1 MGLGL
6 IGWVGGMVTD
16 CPSGM
21 LNKER
26 VLVIGKPGLHARRRE
41 ANGADLLRSQGKG
54 GMAGW
59 TDHWKHTNNV
69 L

>member
-6 IGWVGGMVTD
+6 IAGVGGMVTD
-16 CPSGM
+16 YPAGM
-21 LNKER
+21 VGREGL
-26 VLVIGKPGLHARRRE
+26 LVIGKPGLHARRRE
-41 ANGADLLRSQGKG
+41 ANVADLLRSQREG

-59 TDHWKHTNNV
+59 TNQKHTNNV